1 MAGPNVGDP
10 APEFTLAGVAGT
22 DHRDYSLAEL
32 RGKKVVLA
40 FYPGDF
46 TPGCTAQL
54 CSYRDAFDELEALD
68 AVVLG
73 ISAQDVDSHER
84 FIAKHTFPFPL
95 LADTD
100 KAVAKAYGIIGPIGV
115 KRSIFILD
123 GAGIVRYKHVAALI
137 GVTFKRASTLKQ
149 ELAKLDS

>member
-1 MAGPNVGDP
+1 MAGPGVGDP
-10 APEFTLAGVAGT
+10 APEFTLPGT
-22 DHRDYSLAEL
+22 GGQTYSLSSY

-54 CSYRDAFDELEALD
+54 CSYRDAFAEFEGLD

-73 ISAQDVDSHER
+73 ISSQDVDSHEQ
-84 FIAKHTFPFPL
+84 FSAKHDFPFPL

-100 KAVAKAYGIIGPIGV
+100 KAVAKVYGIMGPLGP
-115 KRSIFILD
+115 KRSVFVLD
-123 GAGIVRYKHVAALI
+123 ADGVVRWKHVAALV
-137 GVTFKRASTLKQ
+137 GVTFKGPKALTQ
-149 ELAKLDS
+149 ALAAIPT